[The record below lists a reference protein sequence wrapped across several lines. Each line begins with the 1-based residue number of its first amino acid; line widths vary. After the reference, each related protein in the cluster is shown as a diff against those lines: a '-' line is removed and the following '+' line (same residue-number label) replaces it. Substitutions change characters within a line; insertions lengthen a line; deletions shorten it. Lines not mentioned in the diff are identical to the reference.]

1 MTCLFTL
8 LDKPRSVS
16 SGSVASAP
24 VQFGQDIF
32 VSIAQMAEQRIFNPL
47 GAGSIPAACTKTED
61 SETAAAQFY
70 DFTTANI
77 TVKILRFAQNDR
89 GITRFSSW

>member
-1 MTCLFTL
+1 MLTCLFTL

-47 GAGSIPAACTKTED
+47 GAGSIPAACTKNED

-70 DFTTANI
+70 PDLPNTHKPVKLATARSAA
-77 TVKILRFAQNDR
+77 KR
-89 GITRFSSW
+89 S

>member
-1 MTCLFTL
+1 MLILTIPSILTGGGGFRFLCGRNKLGARVLTCLFTL

-16 SGSVASAP
+16 SGSVASDP

-47 GAGSIPAACTKTED
+47 GAGSIPAACTKTE
-61 SETAAAQFY
+61 E
-70 DFTTANI
+70 
-77 TVKILRFAQNDR
+77 
-89 GITRFSSW
+89 